1 MDAREANERGR
12 ELMESEPGEA
22 ELHFR
27 RAMEL
32 APEWGM
38 PWYNLGLL
46 CKRQKRWLDSL
57 RYNQEAHRLDPEDE
71 AARWNLGIAATAL
84 GQWEIAAHCWEA
96 VGLPLQE
103 GSGPWDYGLGL
114 VPIRVNAEESPEVV
128 WCQRLDPAR
137 AEILN
142 VPTPASGRRCHDVVL
157 HDGEPVGK
165 RMLRGQEV
173 SVFNEIEVLVPSGL
187 ATFRLEVQCPEGSEG
202 LLRQLGSLG
211 YEAEDW
217 TGNVRMLCRACSEG
231 RPHDEHDRELP
242 LGPLREIGVAAP
254 PEVRL
259 EAVLAGWSIRSC
271 ERVL

>member
-32 APEWGM
+32 EPEWGM
-38 PWYNLGLL
+38 PFYNLGLL
-46 CKRQKRWLDSL
+46 CKWGRRWEESL
-57 RYNQEAHRLDPEDE
+57 RYNKRAHELDPDDE
-71 AARWNLGIAATAL
+71 ASRWNLGIAATAI
-84 GQWEIAAHCWEA
+84 GQWETAAHCWEG

-103 GSGPWDYGLGL
+103 GPGPWDYGLGP
-114 VPIRVNAEESPEVV
+114 VPIRVNVDEAPEVV
-128 WCQRLDPAR
+128 WCRRLDPAR

-142 VPTPASGRRCHDVVL
+142 VPTPASGRRCRDIVL
-157 HDGEPVGK
+157 HDGEPVGV
-165 RMLRGQEV
+165 RVLRDREV
-173 SVFNEIEVLVPSGL
+173 SVFNELAVLVPSGL
-187 ATFRLEVQCPEGSEG
+187 ATFRLEVNCPNGVDG
-202 LLRQLGSLG
+202 LLQQLGSLG

-217 TGNVRMLCRACSEG
+217 SDSVRLLCRACSEG
-231 RPHDEHDRELP
+231 RPHAEHDRELP

-254 PEVRL
+254 PEVNL
-259 EAVLAGWSIRSC
+259 KSVLAGWDVRSL